1 MLAGIAG
8 DFFWRC
14 SRFHGLAEAVGHA
27 QCVRLLAAV
36 VRGLQSQNLGLLAAL
51 KGDKRDFFIA
61 IFGEQRSDHLFQRAE
76 GVHQSIEHGPHH
88 FNGDLR
94 IRPFF
99 GPIAQG
105 KSQQLRHVPP
115 VARYQI
121 VGIAMRGG
129 HHGLPVVQAAL
140 E

>member
-36 VRGLQSQNLGLLAAL
+36 VRGLQSQYLCLLAAF

-61 IFGEQRSDHLFQRAE
+61 IFGEQGANHLFQRAE
-76 GVHQSIEHGPHH
+76 GVHQRVEHGPYY
-88 FNGDLR
+88 FDCNLG
-94 IRPFF
+94 IRMLL
-99 GPIAQG
+99 GPITQG
-105 KSQQLRHVPP
+105 KGQQLRHMPP
-115 VARYQI
+115 VARHQI
-121 VGIAMRGG
+121 ISLAMRRG
-129 HHGLPVVQAAL
+129 HNRLPVVQAAL